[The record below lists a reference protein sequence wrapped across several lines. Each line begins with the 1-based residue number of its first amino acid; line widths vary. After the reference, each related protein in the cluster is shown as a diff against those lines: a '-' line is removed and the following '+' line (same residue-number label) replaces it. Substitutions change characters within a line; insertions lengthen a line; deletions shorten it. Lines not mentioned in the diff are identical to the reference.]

1 MLLKNIFHPIQFN
14 RNIYP
19 NQYTSYLANGLGP
32 FNQLMDINVKIVIN
46 GPDSST
52 SSLQETGTALLAGF
66 TWLVHPLS

>member
-1 MLLKNIFHPIQFN
+1 MLLKNIFHAIQFN

-52 SSLQETGTALLAGF
+52 SSLQ
-66 TWLVHPLS
+66 